1 MYEGKLNIV
10 HKERKGLDID
20 ILGISEMK
28 WTGRGHFRSA
38 NNIVMYSG
46 HNTNRKNGVGMNIT
60 NQVSKSLTGYKAV
73 NDRIIYIRVKA
84 HPVNNLCTGVCSY
97 NQCGYSGH
105 RFLNL
110 HLTLNKT
117 LRKDVLIL
125 MGEWN
130 SKIGKEEEPG
140 TVGRYGL
147 GSRNEAGE

>member
-1 MYEGKLNIV
+1 MDTV
-10 HKERKGLDID
+10 DID
-20 ILGISEMK
+20 FY
-28 WTGRGHFRSA
+28 R
-38 NNIVMYSG
+38 
-46 HNTNRKNGVGMNIT
+46 
-60 NQVSKSLTGYKAV
+60 
-73 NDRIIYIRVKA
+73 
-84 HPVNNLCTGVCSY
+84 
-97 NQCGYSGH
+97 
-105 RFLNL
+105 NL